1 MEDRRI
7 DAMSDSAQANARRIA
22 DSAQDAASKAGSYM
36 QARIGRVSERAQDYA
51 QEANDQIERVTGRP
65 LESWTADARRFVQ
78 GHPLQAIAIT
88 VGLGFVLGKM
98 LKRD

>member
-1 MEDRRI
+1 MEDRRM
-7 DAMSDSAQANARRIA
+7 DAMSENAQANARRIA
-22 DSAQDAASKAGSYM
+22 DNAQDVASKAGSYM

-51 QEANDQIERVTGRP
+51 QDANDQIERMTGRP

>member
-7 DAMSDSAQANARRIA
+7 DPMRESAQANARRIA

-51 QEANDQIERVTGRP
+51 QEANDQIERVTGNSSPREP
-65 LESWTADARRFVQ
+65 ERVTKSAPSSGSNA
-78 GHPLQAIAIT
+78 
-88 VGLGFVLGKM
+88 GFATG
-98 LKRD
+98 

>member
-1 MEDRRI
+1 MEDRRM
-7 DAMSDSAQANARRIA
+7 DAMSESAEANARRIA

-36 QARIGRVSERAQDYA
+36 QERIGRVSERAQDYA

-78 GHPLQAIAIT
+78 GHPLQAIALT

>member
-7 DAMSDSAQANARRIA
+7 DPMSESGQAGARRMA
-22 DSAQDAASKAGSYM
+22 DSAQDTASKAGSYM
-36 QARIGRVSERAQDYA
+36 QARIGRVSARAQDYA
-51 QEANDQIERVTGRP
+51 QGANDQIERVTGRP

-78 GHPLQAIAIT
+78 DHPLQAIALT

-98 LKRD
+98 LTRD

>member
-7 DAMSDSAQANARRIA
+7 DAMSESAQAAARRMA
-22 DSAQDAASKAGSYM
+22 DSAQETAAKAGTYV
-36 QARIGRVSERAQDYA
+36 QARIGRVSERAQDYV
-51 QEANDQIERVTGRP
+51 QDANDQIERVTGRP
-65 LESWTADARRFVQ
+65 LESWTAEARRFVQ
-78 GHPLQAIAIT
+78 GHPLQAIALT

>member
-7 DAMSDSAQANARRIA
+7 DAMSENAQASARRIA
-22 DSAQDAASKAGSYM
+22 DSAQDAASKAGSYV

-65 LESWTADARRFVQ
+65 LETWTADARRFVQ
-78 GHPLQAIAIT
+78 SHPLQAIAIT
-88 VGLGFVLGKM
+88 VGLGFVLGKV